1 MILATDPVSGG
12 PIPPEKSITFRFE
25 IEILQRALAKPLPPT
40 RGQGLVQRIL
50 ACLPADPQCA
60 LTPVQVSKLLP
71 DAVVRTVGSYVCAL
85 ARTGQIQR
93 VGQPG
98 HQRYYRQP

>member
-1 MILATDPVSGG
+1 MTFATDPLSHG
-12 PIPPEKSITFRFE
+12 PIPPEGVITFGFE
-25 IEILQRALAKPLPPT
+25 LALLAHALAKTPMPT

>member
-1 MILATDPVSGG
+1 MILATDPLSKG
-12 PIPPEKSITFRFE
+12 PIPPDGSITFRFE
-25 IEILQRALAKPLPPT
+25 LSLLAHALAETPMPT

-50 ACLPADPQCA
+50 DCLPTDPRCA
-60 LTPVQVSKLLP
+60 LTPAQVGKLLP
-71 DAVVRTVGSYVCAL
+71 DAAGRTVSSYVCAL
-85 ARTGQIQR
+85 AKSGRAQR